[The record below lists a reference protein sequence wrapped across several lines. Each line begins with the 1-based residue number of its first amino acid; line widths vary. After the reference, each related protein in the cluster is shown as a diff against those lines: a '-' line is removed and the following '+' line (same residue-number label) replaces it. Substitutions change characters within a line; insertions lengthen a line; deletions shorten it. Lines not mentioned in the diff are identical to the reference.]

1 MGFRVVVMDMGMV
14 LWLGCVDAIVGVGA
28 LTVGAWLYLN
38 CL

>member
-1 MGFRVVVMDMGMV
+1 MDMGMGLG
-14 LWLGCVDAIVGVGA
+14 LWLGCVDATVGVGA